1 MKIKYIYKK
10 QLLKNQIKDLYKRGG
25 HYQKAAQKINSIIGS
40 IQMDNSN
47 PFKGVPL
54 TNHGE
59 SRIKHCI
66 KYDLNGF
73 CRLITIKDNN
83 VCALVYAGD
92 HKDCDKWLE
101 ANKNYTLTI
110 NDDYEITGLRV
121 TEDVSANKSLAIV
134 EEVFTEGQLIY
145 KLNGKYLDIVEDNI
159 KASSF
164 RKISTLDSFS
174 DEEEILE
181 ALDGISDSKVLDM
194 IFDILLYLKEDDLDS
209 AKDRILLY
217 VEAIKKISDAKPSD
231 VEKVISGEE
240 FVSMDDFIDRDF
252 KKIIESNNWLDW
264 MLFMHPQ
271 QKKVVDE
278 DFSGPAR
285 LLGVSGSGKT
295 CVVVNRA
302 IRLARKYKN
311 EKILI
316 TTINRSLA
324 DLIKDL
330 INKASESENDS
341 KELAMQI
348 DVKSFWEICRDLI
361 LENSN
366 HITHDKLLSDIT
378 FKTSEDVE
386 QIWQEFYQCHENNDD
401 AKVILDV
408 HDSLL
413 SRNIFP
419 SQYLKQEFDYIRSSF
434 KKEERSSYL
443 NMEREG
449 RSEAFPEN
457 FRKLILQG
465 LEKWEDKMKF
475 VGVSDYLGLLEPLY
489 RYYEKIKPNYRC
501 ILVDELQD
509 FGTTELEVLRKL
521 APLNENDLFLCGDIA
536 QQVLTK
542 QHKITKA
549 GIKPV
554 KYLTIT
560 KNYRNSKQ
568 ILESASDV
576 FIQNVD
582 VKQYNQNGFQLLNP
596 EFANFSTPKPF
607 IRKSTDLKTEI
618 QNSFTYLNDNLEET
632 QKACIV
638 IAGLTYFQIKYLGKQ
653 MNLPV
658 LDGDH
663 DLTSG
668 NIFLSDLEQTKGFEF
683 DIVIITNC
691 SKKEFPNPKL
701 PQSEKFREISK
712 LYVSMT
718 RAKKELII
726 SYNKELSEVFEKS
739 LFFFNSDT
747 NWEDYIDTV
756 QAAKVDIS
764 TSSTVTVFN
773 KIENYKMLNGR
784 QFLYQP
790 VAVGLSIP
798 AQQKLV
804 NLVNGKSSTGTNG
817 LPDGWR
823 NIDNFEKSLNTKIS
837 FQHMNWLL
845 GPKVTEELKN
855 LLKQN

>member
-10 QLLKNQIKDLYKRGG
+10 ELLKEQIKDLYRRGG
-25 HYQKAAQKINSIIGS
+25 HYQKAAEKIKSIVGS
-40 IQMDNSN
+40 IGMQDKD
-47 PFKGVPL
+47 PFKGVSV

-59 SRIKHCI
+59 SRIKHCV

-92 HKDCDKWLE
+92 HNACDKWLN

-110 NDDYEITGLRV
+110 NEDYEISGLRI
-121 TEDVSANKSLAIV
+121 TEDVNTKDEPTSVK
-134 EEVFTEGQLIY
+134 EVITEGVLIS
-145 KLNGKYLDIVEDNI
+145 KLKDNYLDIIEDNI
-159 KASSF
+159 KVSNYK
-164 RKISTLDSFS
+164 KIAELDSFS
-174 DEEEILE
+174 EEEEILE
-181 ALDGISDSKVLDM
+181 ALNNIEDSKVQDM
-194 IFDILLYLKEDDLDS
+194 IFDVLLYLKEDDLDS

-217 VEAIKKISDAKPSD
+217 AEEIKKVSDALPSD
-231 VEKVISGEE
+231 VEKVTSGEE
-240 FVSMDDFIDRDF
+240 FVAMEDFIGRDF

-278 DFSGPAR
+278 DFNGPAR

-302 IRLARKYKN
+302 IRLARKYTR

-330 INKASESENDS
+330 IEKALESEID
-341 KELAMQI
+341 KDELTNQI
-348 DVKSFWEICRDLI
+348 DVKSFWQICRDLI
-361 LENSN
+361 LAEST
-366 HITHDKLLSDIT
+366 IKSQDKFLSDIT

-401 AKVILDV
+401 AKILLDV

-419 SQYLKQEFDYIRSSF
+419 SQYLKQEFDYIRSAF
-434 KKEERSSYL
+434 RKKDRKGYL

-457 FRKLILQG
+457 FRKLILEG
-465 LEKWEDKMKF
+465 LERWEDKMQF
-475 VGVSDYLGLLEPLY
+475 VGVSDYLGLLEPLDKY
-489 RYYEKIKPNYRC
+489 VSKITPKYRC

-521 APLNENDLFLCGDIA
+521 VKPTENDLFLCGDIA

-542 QHKITKA
+542 QHKIIKS
-549 GIKPV
+549 GIQPV
-554 KYLTIT
+554 KYLSIT
-560 KNYRNSKQ
+560 KNYRNSRQ
-568 ILESASDV
+568 ILEAASDV
-576 FIQNVD
+576 FKKNINED
-582 VKQYNQNGFQLLNP
+582 QYNQNGFKLLNP

-607 IRKSTDLKTEI
+607 IRKSSSLGQEI
-618 QNSFTYLNDNLEET
+618 QNAFVYIEENIEAT

-638 IAGLTYFQIKYLGKQ
+638 VAGLTYFQVKYLGEK
-653 MNLPV
+653 MKLPV

-663 DLTSG
+663 DLSLG
-668 NIFLSDLEQTKGFEF
+668 NLFLSDLEQTKGFEF
-683 DIVIITNC
+683 DIVIIVNC
-691 SKKEFPNPKL
+691 SKNEFPNSKL

-718 RAKKELII
+718 RAKKELVI
-726 SYNKELSEVFEKS
+726 SYNDLLSEVFESS
-739 LFFFNSDT
+739 LTYFNQNTS
-747 NWEDYIDTV
+747 WSDYIDETK
-756 QAAKVDIS
+756 ADKVEIPK
-764 TSSTVTVFN
+764 TATVFN
-773 KIENYKMLNGR
+773 KNKNYKSLKGR
-784 QFLYQP
+784 ELLYEP
-790 VAVGLSIP
+790 IAVGLSLP
-798 AQQKLV
+798 AQQKIIDLIE
-804 NLVNGKSSTGTNG
+804 GKSSAAANG
-817 LPDGWR
+817 FPDGWKT
-823 NIDNFEKSLNTKIS
+823 IGDFKESLKLNRIKP
-837 FQHMNWLL
+837 HMNRIL
-845 GPKVTEELKN
+845 GAKVYEEIKN
-855 LLKQN
+855 KFDIS